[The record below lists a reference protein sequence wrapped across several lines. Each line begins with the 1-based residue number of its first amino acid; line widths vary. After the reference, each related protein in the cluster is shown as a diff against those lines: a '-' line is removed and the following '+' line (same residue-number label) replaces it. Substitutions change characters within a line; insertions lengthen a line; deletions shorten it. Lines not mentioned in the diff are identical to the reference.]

1 MRRRAT
7 WSSVREISEIN
18 MTPLMDLTFLLLI
31 TFIITFPLIEQ
42 GIRVDLPRVDGSELD
57 PRRARTIT
65 IDRSGRLY
73 LDDNPVEP
81 AALERAM
88 KLVGRSHSDVV
99 ILVRADERIPYG
111 KVMEIMRI
119 LRRARIGRVALVTQ
133 PEAGSRP

>member
-81 AALERAM
+81 GALERAM